1 MNEDK
6 EIPGVQM
13 RRLPGDG
20 SISTFALRVGGVL
33 LAALLLYYP
42 VGMLLIHKIDND
54 LAFMVP
60 EAENTEAKKPDTKLT
75 DGSQA
80 VAVAAGLIERET
92 DINRWTSNDPFFLP
106 GAALDNMPNFQQ
118 GLMYALSRFAIE
130 MTDQIGRIRGSS
142 QVDPNLDAAAG
153 RLKFPSDIWYFDI
166 ATSWVPTTPSEQHYR
181 AGRRALLDYNRRLA
195 AGEAVF
201 ERRADNLQITLER
214 ITADLGSASAVLDQ
228 HVSNGARFVDFEAD
242 DIFYR
247 TQGRLYA
254 YALILRGLR
263 ADFTS
268 VIAERELGRAWD
280 QMMESFRTAAI
291 IDPFIVVNGAP
302 DSTVLPSHLAAQGFY
317 LLRARTQLKEIAN
330 ILLK

>member
-1 MNEDK
+1 MDDDK
-6 EIPGVQM
+6 AIPGASM
-13 RRLPGDG
+13 LRLPGDVSMG
-20 SISTFALRVGGVL
+20 ALALRVGGVL

-42 VGMLLIHKIDND
+42 AGMFLVHNVDND
-54 LAFMVP
+54 LDFMAP
-60 EAENTEAKKPDTKLT
+60 EAAESEATEPGTKG
-75 DGSQA
+75 GSQA

-118 GLMYALSRFAIE
+118 GVIYALSRFAIE

-166 ATSWVPTTPSEQHYR
+166 ATSWAPTTPSEQHYR
-181 AGRRALLDYNRRLA
+181 AGRRALLDYNQRLA

-214 ITADLGSASAVLDQ
+214 ITADLGSASAIIDQ
-228 HVSNGARFVDFEAD
+228 HVSKGAWFVDFEAD

-263 ADFTS
+263 ADFAP
-268 VIAERELGRAWD
+268 VIAERELSAAWD
-280 QMMESFRTAAI
+280 QMMESFRLASSLN
-291 IDPFIVVNGAP
+291 PLIVVNGAP
-302 DSTVLPSHLAAQGFY
+302 DGALLPSHLAAEGFY

>member
-33 LAALLLYYP
+33 LVALLLYYP
-42 VGMLLIHKIDND
+42 VGMLLIHNIDND
-54 LAFMVP
+54 LIFMVP
-60 EAENTEAKKPDTKLT
+60 EAENTEVKKPDTKST

-80 VAVAAGLIERET
+80 VAVAAGLIKQET

-118 GLMYALSRFAIE
+118 GRMYALSRFAIE
-130 MTDQIGRIRGSS
+130 MTDQIGQIRGSS
-142 QVDPNLDAAAG
+142 QVDPNLDTAAG
-153 RLKFPSDIWYFDI
+153 RLKFLSDIWYFDI

-181 AGRRALLDYNRRLA
+181 AGRRALLDYNRCLA

-228 HVSNGARFVDFEAD
+228 HVPNGARFVNFEAD

-263 ADFTS
+263 ADFTL
-268 VIAERELGRAWD
+268 VIAERELGQAWD
-280 QMMESFRTAAI
+280 QMMESFRTAST
-291 IDPFIVVNGAP
+291 IDPFIVVNSAP
-302 DSTVLPSHLAAQGFY
+302 DSTVLPSHLAAQDFTCY
-317 LLRARTQLKEIAN
+317 VRERNSSNSPTSC
-330 ILLK
+330 